1 MYNPELGMRWKNG
14 VQLGTT
20 LQIIFLILKKLMK
33 NKFMKNISSNEGTDK
48 ANPKLGV
55 KLLAGH
61 FR

>member
-1 MYNPELGMRWKNG
+1 
-14 VQLGTT
+14 
-20 LQIIFLILKKLMK
+20 
-33 NKFMKNISSNEGTDK
+33 MKNIGSNEGTDK